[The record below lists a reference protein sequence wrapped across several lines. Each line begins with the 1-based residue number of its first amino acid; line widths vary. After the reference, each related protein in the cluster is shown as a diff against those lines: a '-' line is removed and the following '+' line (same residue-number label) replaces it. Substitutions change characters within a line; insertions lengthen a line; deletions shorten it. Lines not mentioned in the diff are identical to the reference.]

1 MIIIME
7 GLHEKTFEVMLEKF
21 SIYCLQHLSLLTFA
35 YPILKDSYLRYKVYM
50 VQYASIPLQTI
61 PG

>member
-1 MIIIME
+1 ME
-7 GLHEKTFEVMLEKF
+7 GLHVQIFEVLLQKC

-35 YPILKDSYLRYKVYM
+35 HPILKDSYKVYM

-61 PG
+61 PGYVCLCV

>member
-7 GLHEKTFEVMLEKF
+7 GLHEQIFEVMLEKC

-35 YPILKDSYLRYKVYM
+35 HPILKDSYLHYKVYM
-50 VQYASIPLQTI
+50 VQYASIP
-61 PG
+61 